1 MPSRHSDLAR
11 KFAQRIGKQFPS
23 GRFHR
28 VLQKASPQSEQKDLA
43 EPIAEFLRV
52 FRKVEHAESLPKSRY
67 DWEGNYER
75 KSEQELSYKIHGT
88 WAYPDAAVLG
98 PFTCAFEFDR
108 EPEGGGVHFKEQLM
122 KAAVHVLS
130 GAYDACVFVYLLR
143 AGSRASTYL
152 ADRSVYSRTLLKK
165 LRDVGLYLSIVP
177 KHSA

>member
-11 KFAQRIGKQFPS
+11 RFAQRISEELRS
-23 GRFHR
+23 GRFR
-28 VLQKASPQSEQKDLA
+28 KALQNASPQSEQKNLA
-43 EPIAEFLRV
+43 KPISEYLDQ
-52 FRKVEHAESLPKSRY
+52 FRKAEHAESLRRSRY

-75 KSEQELSYKIHGT
+75 KSEQELTYKILGA

-108 EPEGGGVHFKEQLM
+108 EPDRDRAHFKEQLM

-143 AGSRASTYL
+143 PGSRTSTYL
-152 ADRSVYSRTLLKK
+152 RDRRVYSKRLLNK
-165 LRDVGLYLSIVP
+165 LGDAGLYLSIVP
-177 KHSA
+177 KSSV

>member
-11 KFAQRIGKQFPS
+11 KFAQRVSKRFSS

-28 VLQKASPQSEQKDLA
+28 VLQNASPQSEQEDLA
-43 EPIAEFLRV
+43 EPIAEFLRE
-52 FRKVEHAESLPKSRY
+52 FRKAERAESLPKSRY

-98 PFTCAFEFDR
+98 PFTCAFEFDH

-122 KAAVHVLS
+122 KAAAHVLS

-143 AGSRASTYL
+143 PGSRAGTYL
-152 ADRSVYSRTLLKK
+152 EDRSVYSRTLLKK
-165 LRDVGLYLSIVP
+165 LRDAGLHLSIVP
-177 KHSA
+177 KHSD